1 MNDALLGM
9 KQQFATFGCRLRSVW
24 RMPYMPVQ
32 EMKFEKVS
40 QQFDFQDPTTTF
52 HPLRYPNVTNFAIKS
67 APGIPLTVFAD
78 SKVE

>member
-1 MNDALLGM
+1 M
-9 KQQFATFGCRLRSVW
+9 S
-24 RMPYMPVQ
+24 VQ

-67 APGIPLTVFAD
+67 APGIPLTVSAD